1 VTWDEGAAEK
11 RSSAAIA
18 EERRRAVQQRGVVAG
33 EKGAVDDAA
42 FSGANVLEGEYLFP
56 YLVHAPMEPLD
67 AVVDRGADGGVEVW
81 MGSQIPTMDLGT
93 IAGVCGVDQSQV
105 KIHTV
110 LAGGSFGRRAQ
121 PQAQFAK
128 EAAEVFMAAGG
139 KTPVKL
145 MWTREDDIH
154 GGFYRPLMAHKMRG
168 AINDAGEIVAWEHVL
183 AGQSFLAGSPFEGM
197 MQGGLDATMIEG
209 ASAIPYEI
217 PNFNVS
223 AHIINNPVTT
233 LWWRSVG
240 HTHTGYAV
248 ETFIDE
254 LLDMAGKDPVE
265 GRLALMKDPKHARLA
280 NVLKRVNA
288 LAGGTAAPEGRSR
301 GVAAVESFRSYV
313 AQIAE
318 VSMEGGFPR
327 VHKVWCAIDCG
338 IAVNPEV
345 VKAQMEGGIG
355 YGLSAVLF
363 NELTLDEG
371 GAVKQSNFHDYR
383 SLRINEMP
391 EVEVE
396 IIASN
401 EPPTGVGE
409 PGTPPIGPAV
419 ANAVRRLTGAAPRTL
434 PMIKSLSV

>member
-1 VTWDEGAAEK
+1 MSDQFPNISDEH
-11 RSSAAIA
+11 
-18 EERRRAVQQRGVVAG
+18 RAFI
-33 EKGAVDDAA
+33 E
-42 FSGANVLEGEYLFP
+42 
-56 YLVHAPMEPLD
+56 
-67 AVVDRGADGGVEVW
+67 
-81 MGSQIPTMDLGT
+81 
-93 IAGVCGVDQSQV
+93 
-105 KIHTV
+105 
-110 LAGGSFGRRAQ
+110 AQ
-121 PQAQFAK
+121 HMYF
-128 EAAEVFMAAGG
+128 V
-139 KTPVKL
+139 
-145 MWTREDDIH
+145 
-154 GGFYRPLMAHKMRG
+154 
-168 AINDAGEIVAWEHVL
+168 
-183 AGQSFLAGSPFEGM
+183 
-197 MQGGLDATMIEG
+197 
-209 ASAIPYEI
+209 
-217 PNFNVS
+217 
-223 AHIINNPVTT
+223 
-233 LWWRSVG
+233 
-240 HTHTGYAV
+240 
-248 ETFIDE
+248 
-254 LLDMAGKDPVE
+254 
-265 GRLALMKDPKHARLA
+265 
-280 NVLKRVNA
+280 
-288 LAGGTAAPEGRSR
+288 GTAAPEGRSR